1 MNLVRIVQI
10 VNLVWVLSE
19 VVLVVFARWNRPST
33 LPRDRGSRTLLWCAM
48 GAGIAAGTAAQAV
61 SAARIRIPEPWL
73 LGVSLLLLVGG
84 LVIRWIAILTLDRFF
99 STSVAIHQDHRLV
112 RTGLFR
118 LVRHPSYSGLL
129 LLFLG
134 MGLSFGNWLSFAVI
148 VVPFLAALL
157 YRIQVEESSLVEA
170 LGQDY
175 VEYCRSTTKRLLPG
189 IF

>member
-1 MNLVRIVQI
+1 MNLARTVQI
-10 VNLVWVLSE
+10 VTLVWVLSE
-19 VVLVVFARWNRPST
+19 VVLVVFTRRNRRGAW
-33 LPRDRGSRTLLWCAM
+33 PRDRGSRTLLWCVI
-48 GAGIAAGTAAQAV
+48 GAGIAAGTAVQAV
-61 SAARIRIPEPWL
+61 TTARIRIPEPWL
-73 LGVSLLLLVGG
+73 LGVSLSLLAGG
-84 LVIRWIAILTLDRFF
+84 LVIRWVAILTLGRFF

-118 LVRHPSYSGLL
+118 LVRHPSYTGLL

-134 MGLSFGNWLSFAVI
+134 LGLTFGNWLSFAII

-170 LGQDY
+170 LGPAY
-175 VEYCRSTTKRLLPG
+175 VEYCKSTKRLLPG

>member
-10 VNLVWVLSE
+10 VSLVWVLSE
-19 VVLVVFARWNRPST
+19 VVLIVSARWNRRSV
-33 LPRDRGSRTLLWCAM
+33 LPRDRGSRTLLWCVI
-48 GAGIAAGTAAQAV
+48 GAGIAAGTAVQTV
-61 SAARIRIPEPWL
+61 SAASIRIPEPWL
-73 LGVSLLLLVGG
+73 LGVSLLLLVAG
-84 LVIRWIAILTLDRFF
+84 LVIRWTAILTLGRFF
-99 STSVAIHQDHRLV
+99 NTSVAVHQDHRLV

-129 LLFLG
+129 LVFLG
-134 MGLSFGNWLSFAVI
+134 MALSFGNWLSFAVI

-175 VEYCRSTTKRLLPG
+175 IEYCKSTKRLLPG

>member
-1 MNLVRIVQI
+1 MHLARIVQI
-10 VNLVWVLSE
+10 VNLVWILSE
-19 VVLVVFARWNRPST
+19 VVLVVFARWNRRSA
-33 LPRDRGSRTLLWCAM
+33 LPRDRGSRTLLWCVI
-48 GAGIAAGTAAQAV
+48 GVGIAAGNAAQAI
-61 SAARIRIPEPWL
+61 SCARIRIPELWL
-73 LGVSLLLLVGG
+73 LGVSLLFLVGG
-84 LVIRWIAILTLDRFF
+84 LVVRWTAILTLGRFF
-99 STSVAIHQDHRLV
+99 STNVSIQQDHRLV

-129 LLFLG
+129 LLLLG
-134 MGLSFGNWLSFAVI
+134 MALSFANWLSFAVI

-157 YRIQVEESSLVEA
+157 YRIRVEESSLVEV

>member
-1 MNLVRIVQI
+1 MNLARIVQI

-19 VVLVVFARWNRPST
+19 VVLIVFTRRNRRNA
-33 LPRDRGSRTLLWCAM
+33 LPRDRGSRTLLWCVI
-48 GAGIAAGTAAQAV
+48 GASIAAGTAVRAV
-61 SAARIRIPEPWL
+61 STARIRVPEPWL
-73 LGVSLLLLVGG
+73 FGVSLLFLLVG
-84 LVIRWIAILTLDRFF
+84 LIIRWTAILTLGRFF
-99 STSVAIHQDHRLV
+99 STSVAIHEDHRLV

-175 VEYCRSTTKRLLPG
+175 VEYCKKTKRLLPG

>member
-1 MNLVRIVQI
+1 MNLATIMKIVT
-10 VNLVWVLSE
+10 LVWVLSE
-19 VVLVVFARWNRPST
+19 AVLVVFTRWNRRSA
-33 LPRDRGSRTLLWCAM
+33 LPRDRGSRALLWCAI
-48 GAGIAAGTAAQAV
+48 GAGIAAGTGLQATT
-61 SAARIRIPEPWL
+61 SAAIRIPEPWL
-73 LGVSLLLLVGG
+73 LGASLLLLVGG
-84 LVIRWIAILTLDRFF
+84 LVIRWAAILTLGRFF
-99 STSVAIHQDHRLV
+99 STSVAIQQDHRLV

-157 YRIQVEESSLVEA
+157 YRIHVEESSLVEA

-175 VEYCRSTTKRLLPG
+175 VEYCRSTKCLLPG